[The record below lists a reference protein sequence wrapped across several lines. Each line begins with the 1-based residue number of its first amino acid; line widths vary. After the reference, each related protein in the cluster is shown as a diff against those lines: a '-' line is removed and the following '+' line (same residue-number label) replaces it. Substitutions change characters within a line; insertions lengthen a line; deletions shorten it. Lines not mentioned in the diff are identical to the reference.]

1 MLDLTEK
8 AKELI
13 RLAREQGHLTY
24 EDVND
29 ALSEDVVT
37 PDDLDRILTKLR
49 TLDIDIIDPAE
60 VDRIKPAG
68 GFEEEGERF
77 DILDDPVRMYLR
89 QMGKV
94 PLLSRDQEVEICKRI
109 EEAEDESRRI
119 VYGLGFAGKEH
130 VALAE
135 KLLAFPPKER
145 FDRIVVDKM
154 VEAREKHLRHLRPLV
169 KKVRFLDERVDQKFE
184 AWQQAG
190 VKSRPRLWTGFKRTD
205 KELQALFSRF
215 HFKHKIID
223 EMTLVTENIRDKM
236 QSSLQRLESC
246 HQQDKSA
253 ELAAIPVTL
262 TVDICWA
269 L

>member
-1 MLDLTEK
+1 MQKAKPEISETNPKRPSPTSDQPSAAAPERRKRGRPAQADSPPLQTAINAQPAAKPAKIPAVLDLTEK

-68 GFEEEGERF
+68 GDEEEGERF

-94 PLLSRDQEVEICKRI
+94 
-109 EEAEDESRRI
+109 
-119 VYGLGFAGKEH
+119 
-130 VALAE
+130 
-135 KLLAFPPKER
+135 
-145 FDRIVVDKM
+145 
-154 VEAREKHLRHLRPLV
+154 
-169 KKVRFLDERVDQKFE
+169 
-184 AWQQAG
+184 
-190 VKSRPRLWTGFKRTD
+190 
-205 KELQALFSRF
+205 
-215 HFKHKIID
+215 
-223 EMTLVTENIRDKM
+223 
-236 QSSLQRLESC
+236 
-246 HQQDKSA
+246 
-253 ELAAIPVTL
+253 
-262 TVDICWA
+262 
-269 L
+269 

>member
-1 MLDLTEK
+1 MRKAKPEISGAKQERPSAASNQPPAAAPQRRKRGRPSRADSAPPHAAVNSQPVASPAKTPTVLDLTEK

-190 VKSRPRLWTGFKRTD
+190 EPR
-205 KELQALFSRF
+205 
-215 HFKHKIID
+215 
-223 EMTLVTENIRDKM
+223 
-236 QSSLQRLESC
+236 
-246 HQQDKSA
+246 SA
-253 ELAAIPVTL
+253 T
-262 TVDICWA
+262 
-269 L
+269 